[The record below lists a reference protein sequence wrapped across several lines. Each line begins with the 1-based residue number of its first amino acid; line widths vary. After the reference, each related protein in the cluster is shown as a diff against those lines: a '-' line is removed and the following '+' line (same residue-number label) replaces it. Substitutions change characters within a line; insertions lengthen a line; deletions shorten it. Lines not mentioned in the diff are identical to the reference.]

1 MVEPKREHFD
11 DMEMKYGVAFVQDIR
26 DRLAVC
32 ELKEVHFL
40 ELKQMNDDILPRY
53 RAMARRLLKQYRAW
67 KAGYA
72 GERDGLERVYRA
84 YEGIFLRQQLADA
97 LRLYVTANRDYHE
110 MRRMYLD
117 SLFGFGVPQRRAAA
131 A

>member
-1 MVEPKREHFD
+1 MNNDYEN
-11 DMEMKYGVAFVQDIR
+11 MEQRYGVAFVQDIR

-32 ELKEVHFL
+32 EVKEVCFL

-53 RAMARRLLKQYRAW
+53 RAVARRLIRQYRGW
-67 KAGYA
+67 KVEYA
-72 GERDGLERVYRA
+72 TETDGLERVYKA
-84 YEGIFLRQQLADA
+84 YEGIFLRQQLNDA

-117 SLFGFGVPQRRAAA
+117 KLFRFESPSTRAAA
-131 A
+131 

>member
-26 DRLAVC
+26 DRLEVC
-32 ELKEVHFL
+32 ERREVQFI
-40 ELKQMNDDILPRY
+40 ELKQMNDNILPRY
-53 RAMARRLLKQYRAW
+53 RAAAHRLLKEYRIW
-67 KAGYA
+67 KADYA
-72 GERDGLERVYRA
+72 GERDGLERVYKA

-97 LRLYVTANRDYHE
+97 LRLYATANRDYHE
-110 MRRMYLD
+110 MRRTYLNA
-117 SLFGFGVPQRRAAA
+117 LFGFDAPPRRAAA